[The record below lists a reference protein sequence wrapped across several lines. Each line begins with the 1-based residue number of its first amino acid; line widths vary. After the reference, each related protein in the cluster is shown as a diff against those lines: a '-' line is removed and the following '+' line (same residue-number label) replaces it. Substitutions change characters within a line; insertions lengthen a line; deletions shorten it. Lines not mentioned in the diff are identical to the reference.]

1 MKSKGQINYSTKELK
16 QMKTAVRNNKA
27 LPKPLSTSRLA
38 KTVAKE
44 LGRSYTG
51 VYYKMLGIKPTSA
64 TKRKAVAAPKMM
76 SKQSITFG
84 KPTKI
89 EISND
94 GMTFYF

>member
-16 QMKTAVRNNKA
+16 QMKTAVRYNKA

-51 VYYKMLGIKPTSA
+51 VYYKMLSIVPNN
-64 TKRKAVAAPKMM
+64 KRKAVAAPKVM

-84 KPTKI
+84 KPSKI
-89 EISND
+89 EISNN

>member
-16 QMKTAVRNNKA
+16 QMKTAVRYNKA

-51 VYYKMLGIKPTSA
+51 VYYKMLGIVPNN
-64 TKRKAVAAPKMM
+64 KRKAVAAPKVM

-84 KPTKI
+84 KPSKI

>member
-38 KTVAKE
+38 KSVAKE

-51 VYYKMLGIKPTSA
+51 VYYKMLHMMPVR
-64 TKRKAVAAPKMM
+64 TKRTAVAAPKVMA
-76 SKQSITFG
+76 KKSISFG
-84 KPTKI
+84 KPSKI
-89 EISND
+89 EISD
-94 GMTFYF
+94 SGMTFYF